1 MRWPGTGK
9 FAGLTIV
16 FILLGAFPLILSK
29 QPVRAAQSSPTDAQ
43 KVPVYVSDF
52 ELFAAVATDPNK
64 KNAAESAKKP
74 ENPIYSDADPAAVQ
88 ARRLMDAFAIT
99 IVEMFQKNGYTASR
113 LTGSLP
119 STGVLLRGVF
129 AEPDDMNRIRRAI
142 LGAGSTAP
150 AFMLY
155 VGTFNLAHE
164 DQPLYQLAP
173 VQSPDSRFGP
183 VISLNAYI
191 PLVKYEVDKDPSV
204 DDMRRIC
211 EQIVG
216 GLTKLLTQNPAAIPK

>member
-9 FAGLTIV
+9 FGGLTIV
-16 FILLGAFPLILSK
+16 FILLGAFPLILPK
-29 QPVRAAQSSPTDAQ
+29 QPVRAAQSSPTEAQ
-43 KVPVYVSDF
+43 KVPVYISDF
-52 ELFAAVATDPNK
+52 ELFAAAATDPNK
-64 KNAAESAKKP
+64 NASESAKRP

-99 IVEMFQKNGYTASR
+99 LVEILQKNGYIASR
-113 LTGSLP
+113 LNGSLP
-119 STGVLLRGVF
+119 TTGILLRGVF

-150 AFMLY
+150 TFMLY

-211 EQIVG
+211 DQIVG
-216 GLTKLLTQNPAAIPK
+216 GLTKLLTRNPNAVPK